1 MAPSKVKL
9 GGHIPGFPTFAVLLP
24 CCGIAKTNPNQSN
37 SSNWSSARSEYRM
50 WAPDFYSPFTHTN
63 SLPASLNGLGSHL
76 DSSTRVFGQAFPTD
90 ATSTSRGKTIKQI
103 SIGAV
108 AQRQEPYKVPE
119 ILVASEID
127 DVSAASL
134 ALPEDPLRVEYSGP
148 GSAVCVPSGGP
159 ERTQVI
165 RTSDTDPTHA
175 PVLVGRQKTP
185 LPIDNSPVSE
195 DDEHRRLRKRR
206 AAVDAVKATPAYKTF
221 AAMRARVN
229 VINDSSLQTPRSN
242 DLTISKRKW
251 EESVQ
256 RWRNAV
262 KKYEVEDSAE
272 HATSSSSTAEQAALL
287 SPPEKSM

>member
-1 MAPSKVKL
+1 M
-9 GGHIPGFPTFAVLLP
+9 
-24 CCGIAKTNPNQSN
+24 
-37 SSNWSSARSEYRM
+37 
-50 WAPDFYSPFTHTN
+50 HTN
-63 SLPASLNGLGSHL
+63 SLPASWNGLGSHL
-76 DSSTRVFGQAFPTD
+76 DSSTRVAGQAFPTD
-90 ATSTSRGKTIKQI
+90 ATSTSRRQTIKQI

-108 AQRQEPYKVPE
+108 AQRQEPYTVPE
-119 ILVASEID
+119 ILFASKID

-134 ALPEDPLRVEYSGP
+134 ALPEHPLRVVYSGP

-165 RTSDTDPTHA
+165 RTNDTDPTHA
-175 PVLVGRQKTP
+175 PVPVGRLKPP
-185 LPIDNSPVSE
+185 LPIDNSPVSEDE

-229 VINDSSLQTPRSN
+229 VINDSSLQTPRST

-272 HATSSSSTAEQAALL
+272 HATSSSSTATEHATVLSNEIQRHTQAA
-287 SPPEKSM
+287 S